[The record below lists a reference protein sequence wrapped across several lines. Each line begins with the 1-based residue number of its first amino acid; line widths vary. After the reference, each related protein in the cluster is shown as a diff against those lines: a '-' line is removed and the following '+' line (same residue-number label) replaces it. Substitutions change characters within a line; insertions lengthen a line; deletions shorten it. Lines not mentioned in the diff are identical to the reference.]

1 LTVTERAVQLYA
13 AVTLLVIGLS
23 HLFQPKG
30 WVTFFRD
37 LAAKGVPGAFAEGFL
52 CLTFGGII
60 VAFHNV
66 WHGPAIVLTIVGW
79 GQVFKALIRFV
90 APQIALKRMASI
102 TPERAWLFQA
112 GGVFALALSGFIWW
126 VRMSAN
132 V

>member
-1 LTVTERAVQLYA
+1 MEKGIQLYA

-23 HLFQPKG
+23 HLFQPQG
-30 WVTFFRD
+30 WVTFYRA
-37 LAAKGVPGAFAEGFL
+37 LVTKGVIGAFAEGLL

-66 WHGPAIVLTIVGW
+66 WRGPAIVLTIVGW
-79 GQVFKALIRFV
+79 GQVFKAMIRFI
-90 APQIALKRMASI
+90 APQTALKRMASI
-102 TPERAWLFQA
+102 TPERAWMFQA